1 MEGMERLYSVMRTP
15 LRLRAPSVLVLAC
28 AGAATWVACSH
39 EVLEPASA
47 TTDAQVLFDLADV
60 PYPTLSAYRFFTGP
74 LDQLKPNSG
83 VLPFTPINTLFTDY
97 ALKSRFVWMPVGTR
111 AQYAGDHVPLEFE
124 EGAVLLKNI
133 WYDNVAPD
141 GARRIIETR
150 MMFRRNGAWEF
161 ANYIWNPDQTEA
173 HLDMGG
179 GYLPISWTDVEHGA
193 MSTTYRIPSASECF
207 TCHKVNTDPLPIGPI
222 PRNLNADMAYADGTM
237 NQLDRWV
244 QEGYLAP
251 GLPPAIGATPD
262 WKDVT
267 LPVVDRVRGYLDMQ
281 CAHCHSDQR
290 HCDYRPLRLAYQ
302 DTYDPVNLGVCVLPD
317 DPIDPAMTH
326 IVAAGDTARSM
337 MHLRLGATDAS
348 VRMPLLGRTI
358 VHREGLAL
366 IDEWINSLG
375 PPCP

>member
-1 MEGMERLYSVMRTP
+1 MGMPS
-15 LRLRAPSVLVLAC
+15 RLRVPPGLGAACVGTIVLAAC
-28 AGAATWVACSH
+28 AH
-39 EVLEPASA
+39 EVLEPAPGPA
-47 TTDAQVLFDLADV
+47 AAPVVFDLADV
-60 PYPTLSAYRFFTGP
+60 PYPTLSTYRFFTGP
-74 LDQLKPNSG
+74 LDRLEPNEG
-83 VLPFTPINTLFTDY
+83 VLPFAPINTLFTDH
-97 ALKSRFVWMPVGTR
+97 ALKSRYVWMPEGVQ
-111 AQYAGDHVPLEFE
+111 AHYAGDHVPLDFE

-141 GARRIIETR
+141 GERRIIETR

-161 ANYIWNPDQTEA
+161 ANYIWNPEQTEA

-179 GYLPISWTDVEHGA
+179 GYLPVSWTDAEHGA

-207 TCHKVNTDPLPIGPI
+207 TCHKVNTDPLPIGPL
-222 PRNLNADMAYADGTM
+222 PRNLNADMVYADGTM

-251 GLPPAIGATPD
+251 GLPPGIAATPD
-262 WKDVT
+262 WKDIT
-267 LPVVDRVRGYLDMQ
+267 LPLEDRVRGYLDMQ
-281 CAHCHSDQR
+281 CAHCHADQR

-302 DTYDPVNLGVCVLPD
+302 DTHDPANLGVCVPPD
-317 DPIDPAMTH
+317 DPIDPAMTY

-337 MHLRLGATDAS
+337 MHLRLGSTDAA
-348 VRMPLLGRTI
+348 VRMPLLGRTL

-366 IDEWINSLG
+366 IDQWINTLG